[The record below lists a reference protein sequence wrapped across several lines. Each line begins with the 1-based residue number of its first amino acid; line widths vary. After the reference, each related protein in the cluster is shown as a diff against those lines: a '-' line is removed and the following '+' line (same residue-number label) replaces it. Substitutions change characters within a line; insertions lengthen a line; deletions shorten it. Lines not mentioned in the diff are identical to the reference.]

1 MYGRVRTYNDTMVE
15 ELQFV
20 GYKVGTQQFV
30 IEIHRLFEILSY
42 SPVTPMP
49 GAPPFLEGIIDLRG
63 ELVPVIDLRKKLGGH
78 DCGYQMQTRILIVRL
93 FQQKLGFIV
102 DSADQVYTVPVET
115 ILPPPESS
123 PFILAVIK
131 QQNELMMI
139 LDLEKLLTET
149 EQLGLQSLQLPLME
163 S

>member
-1 MYGRVRTYNDTMVE
+1 MVD

-20 GYKVGTQQFV
+20 GYRIGKQNFA
-30 IEIHRLFEILSY
+30 IEIHRLYEVLSY
-42 SPVTPMP
+42 SPATPMP
-49 GAPPFLEGIIDLRG
+49 GAPPFLEGVIDLRG
-63 ELVPVIDLRKKLGGH
+63 DLVPVIDLRKKLGE
-78 DCGYQMQTRILIVRL
+78 DDIRNEMQTRILIVRM

-102 DSADQVYTVPVET
+102 DSADQVYTVAVDA

-123 PFILAVIK
+123 QWILAVIR
-131 QQNELMMI
+131 QQNELMMV

-149 EQLGLQSLQLPLME
+149 EQLGVRSLQLPALK

>member
-1 MYGRVRTYNDTMVE
+1 MQ

-20 GYKVGTQQFV
+20 AYRIGNQSFA
-30 IEIHRLFEILSY
+30 IEIHRLFEVLSY
-42 SPVTPMP
+42 SPVTRIP
-49 GAPPFLEGIIDLRG
+49 GAPQFLEGIIDLRG
-63 ELVPVIDLRKKLGGH
+63 ELVPVIDLRKKLGEQ
-78 DCGYQMQTRILIVRL
+78 DCHNEMQTRILIVRM

-123 PFILAVIK
+123 QWILAVIK
-131 QQNELMMI
+131 QDNELLMV
-139 LDLEKLLTET
+139 LDLEKLLTES
-149 EQLGLQSLQLPLME
+149 EQIGLRSLQLPVN

>member
-1 MYGRVRTYNDTMVE
+1 MVE
-15 ELQFV
+15 ALQFV
-20 GYKVGTQQFV
+20 GYRIGKQNFAV
-30 IEIHRLFEILSY
+30 EIHRLYEVLSY

-49 GAPPFLEGIIDLRG
+49 GAPPFLEGMIDLRG
-63 ELVPVIDLRKKLGGH
+63 ELVPIIDLRKKLGEQ
-78 DCGYQMQTRILIVRL
+78 DLCYEMQTRILVVRM

-102 DSADQVYTVPVET
+102 DSADQVYMVPLES

-123 PFILAVIK
+123 QWILAVIK
-131 QQNELMMI
+131 QQNELLMV

-149 EQLGLQSLQLPLME
+149 EQIGMKSLQLPTMK